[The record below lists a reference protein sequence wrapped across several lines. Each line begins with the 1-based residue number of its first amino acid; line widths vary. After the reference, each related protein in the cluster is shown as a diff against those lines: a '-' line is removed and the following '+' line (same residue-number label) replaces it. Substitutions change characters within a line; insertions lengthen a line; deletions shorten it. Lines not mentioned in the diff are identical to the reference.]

1 MSRILLPVV
10 IAALPL
16 VLLMSSLQTFRE
28 LEAQKTVFLRNVVA
42 AVAGHLE
49 GLPATVTPEEA
60 YEALSADEPN
70 LVDVEL
76 IARDSRRG
84 NQRLLADLWSG
95 RELFRT
101 EMLTSRGTRVFRAYV
116 PFHSAAGL
124 RIARI
129 DVDAAAADF
138 LMTHARH
145 NVIAASAG
153 GLVLVLLAIY
163 AVWASRRAARLEV
176 RQLEMEHL
184 AHMGKMAAVLAHEI
198 RNPLGTIK
206 GFAQLAGERPDP
218 ALRALVD
225 PIVEEARRLENLV
238 NDLLLYGRPPVPE
251 IRAAAWRETLAPLE
265 ADARHAIG
273 DRGIRFSAAASE
285 LVWDTDPRL
294 LRQALL
300 NLVRNALEAA
310 AEGEGGEV
318 RLEVHAGADGGL
330 ELAVID
336 NGQGIPDAV
345 RDRLAEPFFTT
356 KASGTGLG
364 LAITRK
370 LAESLGGKLTL
381 EGAEPH
387 GTRAVL
393 SFPHARARQPAGA

>member
-1 MSRILLPVV
+1 
-10 IAALPL
+10 
-16 VLLMSSLQTFRE
+16 
-28 LEAQKTVFLRNVVA
+28 
-42 AVAGHLE
+42 
-49 GLPATVTPEEA
+49 
-60 YEALSADEPN
+60 
-70 LVDVEL
+70 VEL